1 MGCLALQT
9 HSFTIKPLIMAK
21 LEGSFQF
28 TGSLQ
33 NLSAYKM
40 QGSDKIILRKKGG
53 PSKKQVK
60 YGANFENTRH
70 NNKEF
75 GGRALAAACIKR
87 NLHPLLFLADYNITG
102 PLNALLQPIQK
113 MDIESEWGKR
123 HILLTKQ
130 PRLLEG
136 FSLNRRYLFETI
148 IRTPVICRL
157 QGAQAIIDLPALQP
171 DINFM
176 TPGNYNWYKF
186 IAVAGFIPDVYYT
199 EHGYKPKES
208 EYFNLEIVESEWLPV
223 NAPAAAN
230 SLVIDGMP
238 EQKPA
243 TCSTMV
249 ALGIAFGAMNGAEIK
264 PVKYVGGAKVMMV
277 V

>member
-1 MGCLALQT
+1 
-9 HSFTIKPLIMAK
+9 MAK
-21 LEGSFQF
+21 LEGTFQF

-60 YGANFENTRH
+60 YSPNFENVRR

-87 NLHPLLFLADYNITG
+87 NLYPLLFLADYNITG

-113 MDIESEWGKR
+113 MDTESEWGQR

-148 IRTPVICRL
+148 VRTPVICRL
-157 QGAQAIIDLPALQP
+157 QGQQAIIDLPALLP
-171 DINFM
+171 AINFM
-176 TPGNYNWYKF
+176 APGNYNWYKF
-186 IAVAGFIPDVYYT
+186 IGVAGLIPDVYYT
-199 EHGYKPKES
+199 EHGYQPMES
-208 EYFNLEIVESEWLPV
+208 EYFNHAISESDWLPV
-223 NAPAAAN
+223 NAPTAAA
-230 SLVIDGMP
+230 SLVIDDLP
-238 EQKPA
+238 EQKPGN
-243 TCSTMV
+243 CSSMV
-249 ALGIAFGAMNGAEIK
+249 ALGIAFGIMNGTEIK
-264 PVKYVGGAKVMMV
+264 PVKYVGGAKVILMA
-277 V
+277 